1 MTFTGVVAQ
10 SFQRQWTLC
19 DKAVASAW
27 RARRTLV
34 TARMLLVAEGPDRI
48 GALLVHGRAIHARL
62 CSSSAAH
69 SDPITAALKALERP
83 LCCSVQDTCV
93 PAILSVRIHM
103 HRSSKI
109 MLFCVDWGGGGA
121 AGIRAFVAPPL

>member
-62 CSSSAAH
+62 C
-69 SDPITAALKALERP
+69 R
-83 LCCSVQDTCV
+83 
-93 PAILSVRIHM
+93 
-103 HRSSKI
+103 
-109 MLFCVDWGGGGA
+109 LFCRLFGPYYSRIEG
-121 AGIRAFVAPPL
+121 P